1 MRNPRRVDCPS
12 KALSRV
18 PPPATIHARLR
29 GEGKP
34 QSPYT
39 IGNDAAARL
48 LSIFALGGETFEQ
61 RAIFSI
67 GEPLPSCLE
76 FGKVK

>member
-1 MRNPRRVDCPS
+1 MLACEARANRNRPI
-12 KALSRV
+12 
-18 PPPATIHARLR
+18 T
-29 GEGKP
+29 
-34 QSPYT
+34 T
-39 IGNDAAARL
+39 GNDAAARL
-48 LSIFALGGETFEQ
+48 LSIFALRGETFEQ